1 MIDLIYK
8 SEMILSVQKY
18 TQKYTIVHLMD
29 VLPEG
34 YEYSMK
40 DWPLH
45 ITVADVFAIDGNS
58 THVLERLRDML
69 STFSPLQT
77 RVNGED
83 WFGDDKSIHAMLLEK
98 TNEFQQLHDE
108 IVTVLKQFGAK
119 FNNPEFTE
127 DGFKPHSTVQN
138 DGKLEIG
145 DNLTIDTIT
154 LIDMFPND
162 DFKKRKVLG
171 TIKFDE

>member
-1 MIDLIYK
+1 MFDLICK
-8 SEMILSVQKY
+8 SEMILSVQKF
-18 TQKYTIVHLMD
+18 TQKYTIGHFMD
-29 VLPEG
+29 GLPEV
-34 YEYSMK
+34 YEYSME
-40 DWPLH
+40 DWPPH
-45 ITVADVFAIDGNS
+45 ITLADVFSVDGDSSN
-58 THVLERLRDML
+58 LIENLREKL
-69 STFSPLQT
+69 STVKPVQT
-77 RVNGED
+77 KIICED
-83 WFGDDKSIHAMLLEK
+83 WFGDHKSIHVRLLDK
-98 TNEFQQLHDE
+98 TTDFQRLHDE
-108 IVTVLKQFGAK
+108 IVDVLKNLGCK

-127 DGFKPHSTVQN
+127 DGFKPHLTVQK

>member
-1 MIDLIYK
+1 M
-8 SEMILSVQKY
+8 QKFI
-18 TQKYTIVHLMD
+18 QKYTIVYLIND
-29 VLPEG
+29 LPVG

-45 ITVADVFAIDGNS
+45 ITVADVFAVNGNS
-58 THVLERLRDML
+58 TQLLESLRERL
-69 STFSPLQT
+69 STVRPVRSK
-77 RVNGED
+77 VIGED
-83 WFGDDKSIHAMLLEK
+83 WFGDDKSVHVMLLD
-98 TNEFQQLHDE
+98 NSSEFQRLHDE
-108 IVTVLKQFGAK
+108 IVGELEDFGVK

-127 DGFKPHSTVQN
+127 DGFKPHSTVRK

-145 DNLTIDTIT
+145 ANLTIDSIT